1 MCDSFNNE
9 TSFGQSWSANVNP
22 ITSGWTKGLF
32 TASSL
37 TFNSVSYTSTPLY
50 EAAGLLYLSA
60 LGLGPADLS
69 AGGTLSTGYANLA
82 VWNLFSNNAA
92 SGDSNVLA
100 LEQQALADS
109 GNSSDVAMLDSV
121 LIYTPVG
128 TPPYS
133 SKAPQEFI
141 GLDPP
146 PVPEPASLLLMGSG
160 LLGIAGVAR
169 RRFLK

>member
-22 ITSGWTKGLF
+22 ITSGGTTGLF
-32 TASSL
+32 SASNL
-37 TFNSVSYTSTPLY
+37 TFNSVSYNSTLLY
-50 EAAGLLYLSA
+50 GAAGLLYLSA
-60 LGLGPADLS
+60 LGQGPADLS
-69 AGGTLSTGYANLA
+69 AGANLPAGYANLA